1 MKKTGFFWI
10 SFADLMT
17 SLFFLM
23 LVLYVVTFVILKV
36 EQGKIMAQNEQL
48 KKILQIE
55 EQFEPLQN
63 DKDFFY
69 LDDCEK
75 YVAKE
80 LIGIEIF
87 EPDKTE
93 ILDVHRKTVVQV
105 GHKINKFLENLR
117 KQNAQF
123 SYLLVIE
130 GNMANTWDKKFSLDS
145 DYGYSKSFERAMSVY
160 KLWNKEGI
168 NFRGGNVE
176 VLICGS
182 GFNGLCRDSKEE
194 NNKRFSIQ
202 IIPKIEKIDYK

>member
-36 EQGKIMAQNEQL
+36 EQGKIIAQNEQL

-63 DKDFFY
+63 DKDFSY

-93 ILDVHRKTVVQV
+93 ILDVHRKTAVKV
-105 GHKINKFLENLR
+105 GHKINKFLKNLR

>member
-36 EQGKIMAQNEQL
+36 EQGKIIAQNEQL

-63 DKDFFY
+63 DKDFSY

-105 GHKINKFLENLR
+105 GHKINKFLKNLR

-145 DYGYSKSFERAMSVY
+145 DYGYSKSFERA
-160 KLWNKEGI
+160 I
-168 NFRGGNVE
+168 
-176 VLICGS
+176 
-182 GFNGLCRDSKEE
+182 
-194 NNKRFSIQ
+194 
-202 IIPKIEKIDYK
+202 